1 VLAWR
6 NKHFAPEGPSVLLMA
21 WPNVL
26 VMFAQAAT
34 SLIATLLLLYKSS
47 ILCNKGYPRKITMAT
62 ARHAGR
68 RSAGTRENP
77 RRSAVLASAK
87 DAGLLAGASG
97 RIAGRIRK
105 QLVNAAK
112 TRSGIKSD
120 TELLEYALA
129 RVALED
135 DFGPKLI
142 AREGR
147 VPQDIDLEF

>member
-1 VLAWR
+1 MT
-6 NKHFAPEGPSVLLMA
+6 AP
-21 WPNVL
+21 
-26 VMFAQAAT
+26 
-34 SLIATLLLLYKSS
+34 
-47 ILCNKGYPRKITMAT
+47 
-62 ARHAGR
+62 AGR
-68 RSAGTRENP
+68 HRLVRPGCQPAASLLSMLHIYVMLYNNHSWGSAVAKRKYGSGLTENP

-87 DAGLLAGASG
+87 GEGLLDGVSG

-105 QLVNAAK
+105 GLIGAAK

-120 TELLEYALA
+120 TDLLEYALA

-135 DFGPKLI
+135 DFGKRLV

>member
-1 VLAWR
+1 
-6 NKHFAPEGPSVLLMA
+6 
-21 WPNVL
+21 
-26 VMFAQAAT
+26 
-34 SLIATLLLLYKSS
+34 
-47 ILCNKGYPRKITMAT
+47 MAT
-62 ARHAGR
+62 PRHAGP
-68 RSAGTRENP
+68 RSARTRENP
-77 RRSAVLASAK
+77 RRSAVLESAK
-87 DAGLLAGASG
+87 DAGLLAGANG

-112 TRSGIKSD
+112 ARSGIKSD

-135 DFGPKLI
+135 DFGSKLI

>member
-1 VLAWR
+1 
-6 NKHFAPEGPSVLLMA
+6 
-21 WPNVL
+21 
-26 VMFAQAAT
+26 
-34 SLIATLLLLYKSS
+34 
-47 ILCNKGYPRKITMAT
+47 MAT
-62 ARHAGR
+62 PRHAGPR
-68 RSAGTRENP
+68 LARTRENP
-77 RRSAVLASAK
+77 RRRAVLASAK

-112 TRSGIKSD
+112 SRSGIKSD

-147 VPQDIDLEF
+147 VPRDIVLEF

>member
-1 VLAWR
+1 MSTGSR
-6 NKHFAPEGPSVLLMA
+6 GNRSSV
-21 WPNVL
+21 
-26 VMFAQAAT
+26 
-34 SLIATLLLLYKSS
+34 
-47 ILCNKGYPRKITMAT
+47 
-62 ARHAGR
+62 
-68 RSAGTRENP
+68 RSRENP
-77 RRSAVLASAK
+77 RRRAVLETAK
-87 DAGLLAGASG
+87 EAGLLAGAMG

-105 QLVNAAK
+105 QLVDAARA
-112 TRSGIKSD
+112 RSGIESD